1 MFMRDRWKI
10 RGGGRGAWRRSLCVG
25 RGGTMEGGGAR
36 EGPWGMIDLQF

>member
-10 RGGGRGAWRRSLCVG
+10 RGGGEVFGEKFVCWAWETV
-25 RGGTMEGGGAR
+25 EGGVAR